1 MRKCKKNDGQMLNFG
16 GQKLKGGGQNLN
28 PKMQKMKG
36 REIGEI
42 PKKNWVLSLV
52 LRLICDQFLKNR
64 PLRPLYAIIP

>member
-36 REIGEI
+36 RKKWEIQ
-42 PKKNWVLSLV
+42 KN
-52 LRLICDQFLKNR
+52 N
-64 PLRPLYAIIP
+64 